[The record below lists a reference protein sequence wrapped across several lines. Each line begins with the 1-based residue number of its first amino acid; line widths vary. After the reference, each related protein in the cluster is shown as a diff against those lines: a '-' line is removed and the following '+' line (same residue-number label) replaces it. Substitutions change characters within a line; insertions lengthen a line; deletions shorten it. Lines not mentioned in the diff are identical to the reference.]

1 MNPQE
6 IFLSDYKKPEFKVIN
21 IDLCFKLD
29 PEKTIVSSE
38 IKFKCIKNNPNID
51 SSLILD
57 GKNLKLISL
66 AIDGIKL
73 DKNSYKLREDKLEIL
88 SSKITNSEFKL
99 NCITEIN
106 PKDNTTLEGL
116 YLSEGIYCTQCEP
129 EGFRKITYFLDRPD
143 VMTKFKVRIEG
154 NYKFLLSNGNLIS
167 QGQGWAEWNDPWP
180 KPSYL
185 FALVAGNLKV
195 IEDEFVSMKNKK
207 ILLQIYVEEGNEDKC
222 EHAMN
227 SIKKCMKW
235 DEEIYNREYDL
246 ERFMVVAINDFNMG
260 AMENK
265 GLNIFNSK
273 YVLSNKKTATD
284 MDFEMIERIIAHEY
298 FHNWTGNRITCRDW
312 FQLCLKEGLTVF
324 RDQQFSADMQNKE
337 IVRID
342 DVKLLRSRQFRE
354 DSGPLRHSVRP
365 EKYSEINNFYTAT
378 VYEKGAEL
386 IRMLNLIIGE
396 KDYFDA
402 IKLFFNKHDG
412 EAITVEDW
420 IKVFEESTGRDLKQ
434 FFLWYTQ
441 SGTPIVK
448 AKEKYSS
455 GDFIVELTQTIP
467 TQNESVKAKSM
478 VIPINLSFIDDN
490 GLKIAKDE
498 LLILNKK
505 KQNFKFSGFKKKP
518 IPVYLSNFS
527 APIKLEI
534 NHSLDDHIR
543 IMRSNAN
550 SFCIWDS
557 AQKIYLNLA
566 ENIVNG
572 TNYEIN
578 LAEILNDLLSRFQ
591 SNPGFLAKLLTP
603 PSEEDISDHLLKS
616 CNFIIPENIHDARE
630 QINKIIAISFK
641 NKLLELYD
649 KIGKISDE
657 FNNKNTGLRLLKNR
671 YLELIILSGQEKD
684 ILINAFE
691 NSTNMTEIL
700 NSLKLLVKTENA
712 VSALNSFYEKWKK
725 NPLLIDK
732 WFSIQAMFTPSK
744 NIFCTIDKL
753 SIHPDFNFKNPNR
766 FRSLI
771 GSFAFNNH
779 VAFHSK
785 DGSGYK
791 IVSKWVKKID
801 KLNPQIAARL
811 STAFETMNRIEPKRK
826 LLMKTILKDI
836 RYSKDLSKDTLDITD
851 RILNT

>member
-1 MNPQE
+1 MERNY
-6 IFLSDYKKPEFKVIN
+6 DN
-21 IDLCFKLD
+21 
-29 PEKTIVSSE
+29 
-38 IKFKCIKNNPNID
+38 
-51 SSLILD
+51 
-57 GKNLKLISL
+57 
-66 AIDGIKL
+66 AIDGYLFIIE
-73 DKNSYKLREDKLEIL
+73 KNSQW
-88 SSKITNSEFKL
+88 N
-99 NCITEIN
+99 
-106 PKDNTTLEGL
+106 
-116 YLSEGIYCTQCEP
+116 
-129 EGFRKITYFLDRPD
+129 
-143 VMTKFKVRIEG
+143 
-154 NYKFLLSNGNLIS
+154 NG
-167 QGQGWAEWNDPWP
+167 
-180 KPSYL
+180 
-185 FALVAGNLKV
+185 V
-195 IEDEFVSMKNKK
+195 
-207 ILLQIYVEEGNEDKC
+207 
-222 EHAMN
+222 
-227 SIKKCMKW
+227 
-235 DEEIYNREYDL
+235 
-246 ERFMVVAINDFNMG
+246 
-260 AMENK
+260 
-265 GLNIFNSK
+265 
-273 YVLSNKKTATD
+273 
-284 MDFEMIERIIAHEY
+284 
-298 FHNWTGNRITCRDW
+298 
-312 FQLCLKEGLTVF
+312 
-324 RDQQFSADMQNKE
+324 
-337 IVRID
+337 
-342 DVKLLRSRQFRE
+342 
-354 DSGPLRHSVRP
+354 
-365 EKYSEINNFYTAT
+365 
-378 VYEKGAEL
+378 
-386 IRMLNLIIGE
+386 
-396 KDYFDA
+396 
-402 IKLFFNKHDG
+402 
-412 EAITVEDW
+412 
-420 IKVFEESTGRDLKQ
+420 
-434 FFLWYTQ
+434 
-441 SGTPIVK
+441 
-448 AKEKYSS
+448 
-455 GDFIVELTQTIP
+455 
-467 TQNESVKAKSM
+467 
-478 VIPINLSFIDDN
+478 
-490 GLKIAKDE
+490 AKDE

-578 LAEILNDLLSRFQ
+578 LGEILNDLLSRFH

-616 CNFIIPENIHDARE
+616 CNFIIPENIYDARE

-732 WFSIQAMFTPSK
+732 WFSIQAMFSPSK

-791 IVSKWVKKID
+791 IVSKRIIKID
-801 KLNPQIAARL
+801 KLNPQLAAML
-811 STAFETMNRIEPKRK
+811 STAFETVNRIEPKRK

-836 RYSKDLSKDTLDITD
+836 RYSKDLSKDTLDITN